1 METELDKVV
10 NSKKSHAMNY
20 RVDGYDI
27 EGKTGTA
34 QVADEKSGG
43 YVKGENPYFVSFI
56 GDAPKK
62 NPKVIVY
69 AGMSLAQKNDQ
80 EAYEMGVS
88 KAFKPIMENTLKYLN
103 VGSKKDETKS
113 AQYSKVPN
121 VTGQSTDKAK
131 ESLKSEDL
139 QATVIGNGDNVKSQ
153 SIKANKK
160 LLPNSKVLLLTDG
173 DITMPNMKGWTKD
186 DVLAFQEL
194 TGINVTTKGSGY
206 VTKQSVNNGTTLKD
220 NSKVEIELSPKIL
233 TIHRR
238 IRMTMRQHQ
247 MTLLIKIKLVLL
259 QTIRKKTIRMILLAL
274 PNKNNRQTIV
284 KILTSN
290 YDLT

>member
-1 METELDKVV
+1 M
-10 NSKKSHAMNY
+10 
-20 RVDGYDI
+20 
-27 EGKTGTA
+27 
-34 QVADEKSGG
+34 
-43 YVKGENPYFVSFI
+43 
-56 GDAPKK
+56 
-62 NPKVIVY
+62 
-69 AGMSLAQKNDQ
+69 
-80 EAYEMGVS
+80 
-88 KAFKPIMENTLKYLN
+88 
-103 VGSKKDETKS
+103 
-113 AQYSKVPN
+113 
-121 VTGQSTDKAK
+121 
-131 ESLKSEDL
+131 KSEDL

-206 VTKQSVNNGTTLKD
+206 VTKQSVNNGTTLKTIVRLKL
-220 NSKVEIELSPKIL
+220 NYLQKIL

-274 PNKNNRQTIV
+274 LNKNNRQTIV

>member
-1 METELDKVV
+1 M
-10 NSKKSHAMNY
+10 
-20 RVDGYDI
+20 
-27 EGKTGTA
+27 
-34 QVADEKSGG
+34 
-43 YVKGENPYFVSFI
+43 
-56 GDAPKK
+56 
-62 NPKVIVY
+62 
-69 AGMSLAQKNDQ
+69 
-80 EAYEMGVS
+80 
-88 KAFKPIMENTLKYLN
+88 
-103 VGSKKDETKS
+103 
-113 AQYSKVPN
+113 
-121 VTGQSTDKAK
+121 
-131 ESLKSEDL
+131 
-139 QATVIGNGDNVKSQ
+139 
-153 SIKANKK
+153 
-160 LLPNSKVLLLTDG
+160 LLLTDG

-206 VTKQSVNNGTTLKD
+206 VTKQSVNNGTTLKTIVRLKL
-220 NSKVEIELSPKIL
+220 NYLQKIL

-274 PNKNNRQTIV
+274 LNKNNRQTIV